1 MELHINERDP
11 LLQTSG
17 WNVLPVAYKQADCAQ
32 EPPPDVVSRI
42 GGLAML
48 NIEGMPHYGLRPD
61 SPKSMRA
68 GSIASFR
75 GWIDEWRARL
85 PAGTRIGIYSTP
97 VALTGYHLWPEV
109 KRAGWSKEW
118 ADTLVAV
125 GVDCT
130 MASLYDRYAEAEPSP
145 QGAAYEAAIAAGTIE
160 LCERLKAAVGL
171 PYHCVMWH
179 RQKSGTAAES
189 GRPLTHEELLPI
201 VDVAVCSDAD
211 GIVVWSSD
219 HWHVARCW
227 SATEPV
233 RAATRLVYEHCMLT
247 RGRPA
252 RWSDADR
259 ELLLADALHARRS
272 LCATIRER
280 LEAQQASE

>member
-1 MELHINERDP
+1 MMERHINERDP
-11 LLQTSG
+11 LLQASG
-17 WNVLPVAYKQADCAQ
+17 WNVLPVAYKPADCAQ
-32 EPPPDVVSRI
+32 EPPQDARR
-42 GGLAML
+42 GLAML

-97 VALTGYHLWPEV
+97 VALTGYHLWPES
-109 KRAGWSKEW
+109 KRAGWAKEW

-130 MASLYDRYAEAEPSP
+130 MASLYDRYAEAQPSP
-145 QGAAYEAAIAAGTIE
+145 SGAAYEAAIAAGTIE
-160 LCERLKAAVGL
+160 LCERLKAAASL
-171 PYHCVMWH
+171 PYYCVMWH

-189 GRPLTHEELLPI
+189 GRLLTHEELLPI
-201 VDVAVCSDAD
+201 VDVAVGSDAA

-219 HWHVARCW
+219 HWHVGRSWAG
-227 SATEPV
+227 TEPV
-233 RAATRLVYEHCMLT
+233 ETNTKLAHEEAILS

-252 RWSDADR
+252 RWSIADR
-259 ELLLADALHARRS
+259 EFLLADALHARRS
-272 LCATIRER
+272 LCATIQER
-280 LEAQQASE
+280 LETKQAAA